1 MKKKNQGLLPQKLL
15 SLRKKSKLTQK
26 DLAEVMGVSVGMY
39 SKIELGERSVKS
51 EQIPKLAHTLN
62 IDASTISSLY
72 LADTFYRE
80 VSNYPKEVVGRALDI
95 LRDNINPLLQ

>member
-1 MKKKNQGLLPQKLL
+1 
-15 SLRKKSKLTQK
+15 
-26 DLAEVMGVSVGMY
+26 MGVSVGMY
-39 SKIELGERSVKS
+39 SKIELGERAVKS